1 MKMASAREEI
11 EADLGMASEVEDLAG
26 IRKERGIAKGLI
38 TRLINNIDN
47 IPKNKEH
54 VEKVKEKI
62 SSLPEIVQRFEE
74 AHQLYIASLKDDGAK
89 QEALLFRQTVID
101 NAESFEQVIYTWIA
115 GEEDEEKKVADNILV
130 ADEEDDFITNKPLI
144 VPDMAALEEEYR
156 KTAQALADI
165 EKASTYQNQRL
176 GSHT

>member
-1 MKMASAREEI
+1 MASAREEI

-89 QEALLFRQTVID
+89 QEALLFHQTVID
-101 NAESFEQVIYTWIA
+101 NAESFEQAIYTSWWQMKRMISSPTNPSLFLTWQHW
-115 GEEDEEKKVADNILV
+115 KKSIVKQ
-130 ADEEDDFITNKPLI
+130 NKLLLTLKG
-144 VPDMAALEEEYR
+144 LE
-156 KTAQALADI
+156 
-165 EKASTYQNQRL
+165 
-176 GSHT
+176 H